1 MILCRV
7 KAGVFGLIPFWR
19 SESIVTVLRP
29 NSPGLRP
36 TARYQLAQS
45 PIA

>member
-7 KAGVFGLIPFWR
+7 KAGVFWVDSFWR
-19 SESIVTVLRP
+19 SESIVTVFRP

-36 TARYQLAQS
+36 IARYQLAQS